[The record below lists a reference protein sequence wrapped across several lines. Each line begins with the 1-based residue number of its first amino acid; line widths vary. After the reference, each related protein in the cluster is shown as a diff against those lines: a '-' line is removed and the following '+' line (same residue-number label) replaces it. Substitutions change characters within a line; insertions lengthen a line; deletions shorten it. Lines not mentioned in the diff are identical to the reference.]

1 MGTATCRFGAPDGFT
16 AGDCLTCEILGEMAV
31 DGRLALY
38 ALRVVESDTE
48 RGEAVG
54 WCSVLD
60 SDGPA
65 LPYVELTGVRRAPAV
80 EE

>member
-1 MGTATCRFGAPDGFT
+1 MCGWFGDR
-16 AGDCLTCEILGEMAV
+16 AV
-31 DGRLALY
+31 EVKLALY
-38 ALRVVESDTE
+38 ALKVVASEAG
-48 RGEAVG
+48 RGETVG
-54 WCSVLD
+54 CCSVLD

>member
-1 MGTATCRFGAPDGFT
+1 MCPTL
-16 AGDCLTCEILGEMAV
+16 GDMAV
-31 DGRLALY
+31 AVMLGLY
-38 ALRVVESDTE
+38 APKVVESEVDC
-48 RGEAVG
+48 GDAIG
-54 WCSVLD
+54 CCSVFD